1 MLSFKLTHIDLAR
14 GLTIVFLLFGVS
26 TTSVAQPMEVSADN
40 VQDCRY
46 VDDIE
51 ASSGYGKKTDWQS
64 LAKYSAL
71 AQAEK
76 LGASHVVW
84 DRFTTIGAFN
94 GVVTGKA
101 YKCNS

>member
-14 GLTIVFLLFGVS
+14 GLTVVFLLLGVS
-26 TTSVAQPMEVSADN
+26 TASVAQPLEASADS
-40 VQDCRY
+40 VQDCQY

-51 ASSGYGKKTDWQS
+51 ASSGYGKKPDWQS

-84 DRFTTIGAFN
+84 GRFTNIGAFN
-94 GVVTGKA
+94 GIVTGKA